1 MYGFPDETADAV
13 GQYIATLIVGML
25 NENKPKKHFRK
36 L

>member
-1 MYGFPDETADAV
+1 MNKHSVEHYGFPDETADAV

-25 NENKPKKHFRK
+25 K